1 MAMTTFD
8 FSPLFRSTVGFD
20 RIGRLLEAA
29 SRVDSSAQSYPPYNI
44 EKTGEDSYRIVMAVA
59 GFAEG
64 ELNITVE
71 NDSLTVQG
79 KVEDVED
86 KDGNGRYLHRGIAGR
101 AFERR
106 FQLADVIEV
115 KGARLENGLLEIELE
130 REVPEHLKPRTIAI
144 RSTSR
149 GKLLGSKKAA

>member
-29 SRVDSSAQSYPPYNI
+29 TRLDSSAQTYPPYNI

-59 GFAEG
+59 GFAEAD
-64 ELNITVE
+64 LNITVE
-71 NDSLTVQG
+71 DDSLTVQG
-79 KVEDVED
+79 KVED

-130 REVPEHLKPRTIAI
+130 REVPEHMKPRTIAI
-144 RSTSR
+144 QGASR
-149 GKLLGSKKAA
+149 GKLLGGKKAA